1 MKSAADPDMQ
11 LFLDRLLT
19 RSVLTQDE
27 QQAVLDLPG
36 QREVVKARSDVVAEN
51 EKVSH
56 ARLIVKGLVGRV
68 GRVESGVRQLT
79 AFYIPGDMAD
89 LHSTVRPVEVGGLH
103 ALTEST
109 LFTVPHEA
117 MRRLAALY
125 PAVAEAL
132 WRDCMLDAAILMQR
146 VVNVGTRDAR
156 ARLAHIFCEMAVRYA
171 KGSQPALQY
180 DFPVTQ
186 ELLGEAAALTAVHV
200 NRTLS
205 ALRMAELVSLSRG
218 EVTITNWPKLCA
230 VGDFDAV
237 YLLGDTGAE
246 QRRRLLEH

>member
-1 MKSAADPDMQ
+1 MKSAADPCMQ

-19 RSVLTQDE
+19 RSALTQDE

-36 QREVVKARSDVVAEN
+36 QREVVKARSDVVSEN

-56 ARLIVKGLVGRV
+56 VRLIVKGLVGRF
-68 GRVESGVRQLT
+68 GRVKSGVRQLT

-89 LHSTVRPVEVGGLH
+89 LHSTVRPVDVGGLH

-109 LFTVPHEA
+109 IFTVPHEA

-132 WRDCMLDAAILMQR
+132 WRDCMLDAAILMQWA
-146 VVNVGTRDAR
+146 VNVGTRDAR

-171 KGSQPALQY
+171 KGSQPAMQY
-180 DFPVTQ
+180 DFPATQ
-186 ELLGEAAALTAVHV
+186 ELLAEAAALTAVHV

-205 ALRMAELVSLSRG
+205 ALRQAGLVSLSRG
-218 EVTITNWPKLCA
+218 VVTIDNWPKLCA
-230 VGDFDAV
+230 AGGFDAD
-237 YLLGDTGAE
+237 YLLGDRGAE
-246 QRRRLLEH
+246 RGKRLMEH